1 MNAPPKKDL
10 NYITLAVFAP
20 ILILAGVLGFVLP
33 DGLLSNAPAY
43 NVFHIVFGVIGL
55 ILIFAQNQ
63 NQIRAFNIGFG
74 LIDLYQA
81 LASFMDWFPESYFQW
96 RAADDTLHIIIGA
109 FLIMIG
115 LFGKKIIFHST
126 SCTIH

>member
-1 MNAPPKKDL
+1 MNAPPKKKL

-20 ILILAGVLGFVLP
+20 ILILAGGLGFVLP
-33 DGLLSNAPAY
+33 EGLMSNAPAY

-55 ILIFAQNQ
+55 LLVFARNQ

-96 RAADDTLHIIIGA
+96 KTADDILHIIIGA
-109 FLIMIG
+109 VLVLIG
-115 LFGKKIIFHST
+115 LFGKGKSKKEK
-126 SCTIH
+126 